1 MGTPPA
7 PQTAPRGTATAPRL
21 GLALQQGLGPP
32 RVTAP
37 AASGGHARRGPTR
50 GPLPGCSYG
59 SERPARTPRGFI
71 PSAGPVRRPAGR
83 RPAEGRG
90 RPRGPRG
97 PRGQGTWGGWVLVPP
112 QGLAEAAWGV
122 HLEFRPL
129 RSVSA
134 PWAGAA
140 LSFRAALPSGDRVPP
155 FRAEHPVP
163 RAPAWATRM
172 LLPPSGCPLPTGVL
186 PWGPCGKWPL
196 TAHPSGRHALSS
208 RAGLVFCFVLMNGL
222 FTCLRG
228 PRGSV

>member
-50 GPLPGCSYG
+50 GPLPGCSCG

-71 PSAGPVRRPAGR
+71 PSAGPVRRPAGQ

-97 PRGQGTWGGWVLVPP
+97 PRGPGTWGGWVLVPP

-140 LSFRAALPSGDRVPP
+140 LSFRAALPSGDRVPFGQSTP
-155 FRAEHPVP
+155 SPELPHGPLACCCHPP
-163 RAPAWATRM
+163 GARCPPASCPGDPVGSG
-172 LLPPSGCPLPTGVL
+172 LLQHTPAGDTHFPA
-186 PWGPCGKWPL
+186 GPVW
-196 TAHPSGRHALSS
+196 
-208 RAGLVFCFVLMNGL
+208 FFVL
-222 FTCLRG
+222 F
-228 PRGSV
+228 